1 MNDTPHLM
9 AIIESK
15 MAQVRTNLE
24 HYSFARA
31 KSLLTEIEIYSA
43 DLRYGL
49 GKPASQGSE
58 PWRPNSIG
66 H

>member
-15 MAQVRTNLE
+15 MAQVRTNLS
-24 HYSFARA
+24 HNSFARA
-31 KSLLTEIEIYSA
+31 KSLLNEVEIYSA

-49 GKPASQGSE
+49 GAPRSQGDE
-58 PWRPNSIG
+58 PSRPATMG